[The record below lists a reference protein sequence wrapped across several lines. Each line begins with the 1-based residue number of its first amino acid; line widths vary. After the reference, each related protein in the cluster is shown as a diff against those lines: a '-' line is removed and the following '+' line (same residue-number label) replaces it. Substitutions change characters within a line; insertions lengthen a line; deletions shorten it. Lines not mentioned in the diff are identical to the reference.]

1 MRLVYLDNAAT
12 TFPKPPGVSYAVKN
26 CMDNFC
32 GNPGRG
38 AHPLSEKSGE
48 AVFSV
53 REKIAE
59 MMGGKAENTV
69 FAVNATHAV
78 NIALKSLIR
87 GGHIIISNMEHN
99 AVVRPVMAM
108 GLPFSIYN
116 ALQRAEDIPKQI
128 ESLIRPD
135 TVAVVSTA
143 ASNICPCTLPI
154 KEIGE
159 LCRRRGLLFILDA
172 SQYAGY
178 HPVKVDEWGISALCA
193 PGHKGLYGPQG
204 SGFVLFSEEGA
215 KLASKGRTLIEGG
228 NGVNSRE
235 PYMPDFLP
243 ERYEAGTVNVPAIVG
258 LGEGLDFVKK
268 SGEEALFLRESALY
282 EETKKL
288 LLTVGGLTLYAPYF
302 KRGNIL
308 LFNIKGKNSEQVAR
322 ELSERN
328 ICVRAGLHC
337 APMAHNT
344 LCTPE
349 HGAVRVS
356 FGAFNTRE
364 DIYELI
370 TALKKP

>member
-1 MRLVYLDNAAT
+1 MRLTYLDNAAT

-26 CMDNFC
+26 CMDSYC

-38 AHPLSEKSGE
+38 AHPLSQKSAE

-53 REKIAE
+53 RERIAE
-59 MMGGKAENTV
+59 CFGGRAENVIFT
-69 FAVNATHAV
+69 VNATHAV
-78 NIALKSLIR
+78 NIALKSLLT
-87 GGHIIISNMEHN
+87 GGHIIMSDMEHN
-99 AVVRPVMAM
+99 AVVRPVITM
-108 GLPFSIYN
+108 GLKYSLFRSMGST
-116 ALQRAEDIPKQI
+116 EDILCHI

-135 TVAVVSTA
+135 TRAVVTTA

-154 KEIGE
+154 REIGK
-159 LCRRRGLLFILDA
+159 LCRERGLLFIVDA
-172 SQYAGY
+172 SQYAGH
-178 HPVKVDEWGISALCA
+178 HPAKAEEWGITALCA

-204 SGFVLFSEEGA
+204 SGFVLFNDEGA
-215 KLASKGRTLIEGG
+215 RIAAKGKTLTEGG

-235 PYMPDFLP
+235 PYMPEFLP

-258 LGEGLDFVKK
+258 LGEGLDFVRKN
-268 SGEEALFLRESALY
+268 GEEALFLRESALY
-282 EETKKL
+282 EEAKKL

-308 LFNIKGKNSEQVAR
+308 LFNLKGKSSEQVAR

-328 ICVRAGLHC
+328 ICVRGGLHC
-337 APMAHNT
+337 APLAHSA

-356 FGAFNTRE
+356 LGAFNTRE
-364 DIYELI
+364 DIHELI